1 MPTYTTGSAA
11 TTGDVHSNLPKATRD
26 YLANGAPQG
35 QRDNMRFAAA
45 CQVRDCGLAQAEAET
60 LLIPRAVSDGL
71 EESYAR
77 KKVSSAY
84 KKPPRDPAAA
94 TRTGKNRNGS
104 SHSAAPSPP
113 PHQSASSTAQP
124 LPKPIADGFR
134 TLLGACFRPGERVVL
149 GKGAYD
155 AKGDLAI
162 DAGTMLKVE
171 AWLRRLD
178 SKTIEQIYPVKDGL
192 FVRVNPMK
200 GGGKS
205 DADVEVFRHVLVEFD
220 LDKNGKPIPKEL
232 QYAWLLDSG
241 LPIDAILDSGNRSIQ
256 GEVTVDAPD
265 LAEYK
270 RRQAVVWDYF
280 KDCNLDPQNK
290 NPSRYCRCPGVERNL
305 YDLAGKLIGV
315 ARQELLRVKV
325 GAASWEEWERSH
337 GSGTQQQSA
346 KRDNLKKLLCP
357 RAVGDLPDQPPLQ
370 LISGMLYQG
379 GKMSFS
385 GGSKMFKTWNL
396 LHALFC
402 LSHGLPYLGFSTA
415 QVAVLIFDFE
425 LIDYD
430 CRHRLE
436 KIAACYNLPGDK
448 FANLKIVPLR
458 GRSVDFADSITQD
471 VTVEII
477 KASQAGAFALDPLYK
492 ALGEHD
498 ENSNTDVARVLRP
511 FEQLTVD
518 CGVSFLYN
526 QLFSKG
532 NQSAKTPMDRIA
544 GGGTFA
550 RDPDVILTFTQHRE
564 PDCFTVNVSQRSF
577 AEVKPFVVR
586 WKYPI
591 FVRDYTLDPED
602 LEIPKKVG
610 RPKDETANEK
620 IMASI
625 YGAEDSG
632 GLSTARLCTAT
643 GFERSTVWRRAKSL
657 IAKGEIIKSAI
668 DKTYQLSAKN
678 AQKWAQIPK
687 TDP

>member
-1 MPTYTTGSAA
+1 MPTYTTGSASA
-11 TTGDVHSNLPKATRD
+11 GPYSNLPKGTQD
-26 YLANGAPQG
+26 YLANGAPKG
-35 QRDNMRFAAA
+35 QRDNMLFAAA
-45 CQVRDCGLAQAEAET
+45 CQLRDTGYAQADAET
-60 LLIPRAVSDGL
+60 LLIPRAMADGL
-71 EESYAR
+71 EEVYAR
-77 KKVSSAY
+77 KKIVSAY
-84 KKPPRDPAAA
+84 RRSAREPA
-94 TRTGKNRNGS
+94 TGASGANGGGNQNGS
-104 SHSAAPSPP
+104 SPGAAPHS
-113 PHQSASSTAQP
+113 HNQSSVPRP

-134 TLLGACFRPGERVVL
+134 VLLDACFRPGERAVL
-149 GKGAYD
+149 GKGAFD
-155 AKGDLAI
+155 SKGDLAI
-162 DAGTMLKVE
+162 DAGTMMKVE
-171 AWLRRLD
+171 GWHRRLS

-192 FVRVNPMK
+192 FIRVNPMK

-205 DADVEVFRHVLVEFD
+205 DADVAIYRHVLVEFD
-220 LDKNGKPIPKEL
+220 FDQNGNPISKEL
-232 QYAWLLDSG
+232 QYAWLMDSG

-270 RRQAVVWDYF
+270 RRQALVWDYF
-280 KDCNLDPQNK
+280 KDCHLDPQNK

-305 YDLAGKLIGV
+305 YDGTGKLIGV
-315 ARQELLRVKV
+315 ARQELIAVKV
-325 GAASWEEWERSH
+325 GAASWEEWEKGH
-337 GSGTQQQSA
+337 GAAGQQSN
-346 KRDNLKKLLCP
+346 KRDDLKRLLCP
-357 RAVGDLPDQPPLQ
+357 KAVGDLPHQPPQQ

-402 LSHGLPYLGFSTA
+402 ISNGLSYLGFPTA
-415 QVAVLIFDFE
+415 TVPVLIFDFE

-436 KIAACYNLPGDK
+436 KIAACYDLPGEK
-448 FANLKIVPLR
+448 FANLKIIPLR
-458 GRSVDFADSITQD
+458 GRSIDFADATTQD
-471 VTVEII
+471 VATEII
-477 KASQAGAFALDPLYK
+477 KASLAGAFALDPLYK

-526 QLFSKG
+526 QHFSKG
-532 NQSAKTPMDRIA
+532 NQAGKTPMDRIA

-564 PDCFTVNVSQRSF
+564 PDCFTVDVSQRSF

-586 WKYPI
+586 WRFPI

-602 LEIPKKVG
+602 LEPPKKVG

-632 GLSTARLCTAT
+632 GLSTARLCAAT
-643 GFERSTVWRRAKSL
+643 GFERSTIWRRAKKL
-657 IAKGEIIKSAI
+657 IAKGEIIKSVV
-668 DKTYQLSAKN
+668 DKTYQLSPKN
-678 AQKWAQIPK
+678 AQKWAKISK
-687 TDP
+687 IDS